1 MTLWWVVHSTERHIG
16 YDKNAQPVQV
26 LPRPVTKFTNA
37 VIDLAMSVCTFLCWL
52 ASPNDTKFL
61 CFIRTRC
68 SQPYWF
74 LDMSNAFGTT
84 DTVESSTFLPL
95 HSQHCPH
102 CIHSFPMQAFPSGIQ
117 PYRPPQSI
125 KDACISKITCCDET
139 FSALSS
145 NGEVFTFSAAPSSNA
160 DTSSADGRAA
170 VTVFKPQRVW
180 ALRKKFSAVK
190 DVALGSD
197 GSIIICT
204 ESGHVYVRTR
214 NAKSSTGRT
223 FKFERIPYLQRVTQV
238 CANSTGAFGAL
249 RIDYKLKPIEV
260 TGNMIAQDLK
270 TVQPY
275 LQLYRKPERR
285 DLTSIARSEA
295 DDRRGMM
302 AKSIDEF
309 DDEAEDLNISH
320 DIDSALE
327 LFEVLAGEQR
337 MRKAGGGSFNYDGV
351 RLPHDADTMIHLQS
365 GAAVPVHRVILAA
378 RSRVL
383 EELLSGS
390 KQLADTQSKLSMKLM
405 PARPGPGLGVSKLT
419 RLSISG
425 CHALSTLIF
434 LRYLYSDEL
443 LALWDPRVGTVVE
456 KQLRKLDVTP
466 PQVKVELQ
474 AFSRLLDL
482 PHLAT
487 ALESP
492 VKREPA
498 PSMRQDLQ
506 RLFDLAQ
513 LPIARS
519 LPLAPDVIIQLAD
532 KDVYTHSVIL
542 RGRTPLFASF
552 FDLEDWTLKRWGP
565 DGTIMLNMK
574 HMKWHTLRFVLGFL
588 CYGADKEMFQ
598 TLGMCLSSQRN

>member
-1 MTLWWVVHSTERHIG
+1 MHTLC
-16 YDKNAQPVQV
+16 Q
-26 LPRPVTKFTNA
+26 
-37 VIDLAMSVCTFLCWL
+37 L
-52 ASPNDTKFL
+52 ASPNDTNFL
-61 CFIRTRC
+61 ALLGHGARSLTGFSTCRMHLER
-68 SQPYWF
+68 QA
-74 LDMSNAFGTT
+74 LSNQ
-84 DTVESSTFLPL
+84 VRFLPL
-95 HSQHCPH
+95 HSQHRPH
-102 CIHSFPMQAFPSGIQ
+102 NCIHSFPMQAFPSGIQ

-145 NGEVFTFSAAPSSNA
+145 NGEVFTFSAPPSSKA
-160 DTSSADGRAA
+160 DASSTDGRAA
-170 VTVFKPQRVW
+170 GPVFKPQRVW

-214 NAKSSTGRT
+214 NAKSSTSKT

-285 DLTSIARSEA
+285 DLTSIARSEPAFA
-295 DDRRGMM
+295 DDRRRMM
-302 AKSIDEF
+302 AKSIDGF

-327 LFEVLAGEQR
+327 LFEVLAGEQQL
-337 MRKAGGGSFNYDGV
+337 RKAGGGSFNYDGV

-365 GAAVPVHRVILAA
+365 GAAIPVHRVILAA